1 MLYERRIKRKTYKF
15 SYAVYIAHHTLHT
28 AHCTLYIDKN
38 TTGLNNRSHD
48 YPDQSHQGN

>member
-15 SYAVYIAHHTLHT
+15 TYAMYIAHR
-28 AHCTLYIDKN
+28 TLYIDKN